1 MTCCDFL
8 TDLNGFGSRHERFSS
23 LSGQENASAGDEAP
37 VDGSAA
43 VPLLKEVDEVAA
55 AANEAAE
62 KARLWKAAEIA
73 ERNAKQAAEEAKKRV
88 EKVTVAAAQEE
99 AEKAGRCHE
108 IMLNI
113 MPF

>member
-1 MTCCDFL
+1 M
-8 TDLNGFGSRHERFSS
+8 
-23 LSGQENASAGDEAP
+23 SGQENASAGDEAP

-99 AEKAGRCHE
+99 AEKARRCHE